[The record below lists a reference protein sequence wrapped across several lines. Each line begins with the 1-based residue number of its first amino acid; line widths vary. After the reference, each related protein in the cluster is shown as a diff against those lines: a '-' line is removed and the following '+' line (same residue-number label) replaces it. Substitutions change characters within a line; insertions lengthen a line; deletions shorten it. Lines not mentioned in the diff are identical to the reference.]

1 MGPAYYILL
10 DLIKILELN
19 KYDYTELAVS
29 CWTVLTILFVLPK
42 SHKITIYLQ
51 DCEVYT
57 ISTWG
62 FNYTKLL

>member
-29 CWTVLTILFVLPK
+29 CWTVLTILFVLQK
-42 SHKITIYLQ
+42 SHKIANYL
-51 DCEVYT
+51 DRDVYT
-57 ISTWG
+57 KPAWW
-62 FNYTKLL
+62 FNYNKLL